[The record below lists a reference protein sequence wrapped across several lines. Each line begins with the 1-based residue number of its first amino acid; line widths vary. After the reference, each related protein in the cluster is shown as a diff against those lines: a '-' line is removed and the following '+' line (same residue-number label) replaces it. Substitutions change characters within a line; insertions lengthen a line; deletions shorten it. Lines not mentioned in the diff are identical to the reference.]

1 MLSLSVNLS
10 LLGLSGVMSAT
21 TSANVLNIRDAS
33 VTVDV
38 NNSLEHV
45 CYIYVQ
51 LDTGVGSSTAHS
63 LFVALAIAFARRE
76 NGTDFVVS

>member
-21 TSANVLNIRDAS
+21 ISANFLNIRDTFIA
-33 VTVDV
+33 VNV

-45 CYIYVQ
+45 CYVR
-51 LDTGVGSSTAHS
+51 LDTGVLYGDS
-63 LFVALAIAFARRE
+63 LF
-76 NGTDFVVS
+76 GVVLRIPCS